1 MVPAWT
7 VTLTYIGYAALLA
20 LGTVCWLAALFE
32 FIIYGRVQSGALD
45 QRWLDFAYLLM
56 RHLYLAVWAAAALG
70 AAAFLLAVL
79 PASDATPAVSSHKAY
94 QLRFGAIALLFVGLV
109 SLTRVRM
116 GTFDADV
123 AAVAV
128 FAWALWLLYSGWRAY
143 AGALAV
149 SSPAGWWL
157 AAGADGL
164 AVVAI
169 VAFVILLEIQGFRM
183 F

>member
-7 VTLTYIGYAALLA
+7 VTLSYIGYAAMLA
-20 LGTVCWLAALFE
+20 LGVVCWLTALFE
-32 FIIYGRVQSGALD
+32 FVVYGRVQGGGLE
-45 QRWLDFAYLLM
+45 QRWLDFAYLLT
-56 RHLYLAVWAAAALG
+56 RHLYIAVWTGVALG
-70 AAAFLLAVL
+70 AAAFLLAAL
-79 PASDATPAVSSHKAY
+79 PASDASPAVSSHKAY
-94 QLRFGAIALLFVGLV
+94 QLRFGAVALLFVGLV

-116 GTFDADV
+116 GAFDADI
-123 AAVAV
+123 ASVAV
-128 FAWALWLLYSGWRAY
+128 FAWALWLIVGGWRAY